1 MKKLFLLFAVFAITV
16 FLASFTA
23 NRTKKV
29 ESGYYF
35 LYYQGG
41 YTEGSNN
48 NIPVKWI
55 YISDVEYG
63 ERPNPTGLGAHN
75 YSKIKQHF
83 INTTKSKYSG
93 QLSKY
98 YIDHMSWQFKKDK
111 EDLIQIRNKEIESA
125 KSDGFKV
132 FTVNL

>member
-1 MKKLFLLFAVFAITV
+1 MKKLFLLFVVFAMTA
-16 FLASFTA
+16 FLASFTIGKTETA
-23 NRTKKV
+23 

-41 YTEGSNN
+41 YMEGNT
-48 NIPVKWI
+48 PVKWI
-55 YISDVEYG
+55 YVSDIQYG
-63 ERPNPTGLGAHN
+63 ERPNPTGLGAPN

-98 YIDHMSWQFKKDK
+98 YIDNMSWQFKKDK
-111 EDLIQIRNKEIESA
+111 EDLIQIHNEEIESA